1 MESMETALAM
11 ALLGVSALPL
21 VGEGVPL
28 ERSAFSY
35 DEDTARHAAADDDDA
50 DSRPVTNWDDDAD
63 DLDFEAAFA
72 SY

>member
-1 MESMETALAM
+1 MESMETALAT

-21 VGEGVPL
+21 VGDGVPL

-35 DEDTARHAAADDDDA
+35 DEDSADE

>member
-11 ALLGVSALPL
+11 ALLGVSVLPL
-21 VGEGVPL
+21 VGDDIPL
-28 ERSAFSY
+28 EQSAFSY
-35 DEDTARHAAADDDDA
+35 DEGAARHAAADNDDE